1 MYICITREES
11 SDYAEVYE
19 LNTMAFNRENEAKLV
34 DLLRFSDAFIPELSI
49 VAKINNRVIGHILLT
64 KIRIQHSDN
73 STSESLALAPMAVH
87 PDYQNKGTG
96 SKLIIY
102 SIEKASELNYKSIIV
117 LGHENYYPKFGF
129 QPAYIWDIKPE
140 FEVPKNAFMGIE
152 LSESSLKNCAGTVIY
167 PKEFSL
173 V

>member
-1 MYICITREES
+1 
-11 SDYAEVYE
+11 
-19 LNTMAFNRENEAKLV
+19 
-34 DLLRFSDAFIPELSI
+34 
-49 VAKINNRVIGHILLT
+49 NNRVIGHILLT

-140 FEVPKNAFMGIE
+140 FEVPKNAFMEIE
-152 LSESSLKNCAGTVIY
+152 LNSNSLKNCSGTVIY

>member
-1 MYICITREES
+1 TI
-11 SDYAEVYE
+11 
-19 LNTMAFNRENEAKLV
+19 AFNRENEAKLV

-117 LGHENYYPKFGF
+117 LGHEN
-129 QPAYIWDIKPE
+129 
-140 FEVPKNAFMGIE
+140 
-152 LSESSLKNCAGTVIY
+152 
-167 PKEFSL
+167 
-173 V
+173 